1 MTGIETNVYLA
12 LESFARRWY
21 EEKGRNIRISV
32 DGFQWV
38 YQIQTT
44 SARWQNPAY
53 SDLGKFVKTAI
64 DKIRAFVC
72 LGIGLVVVFDGTDKP
87 IEKKGGRSIESP
99 REVNYLK
106 MLCRY
111 VGIPTVEAPGE
122 GEAECSM
129 LQREGFVDYVF
140 SNDSDAFLTGAT
152 RVVMYYDGDNGENT
166 NSRRARERT
175 VWSIDLENDETVPD
189 MDRAGFI
196 LCGLLVGGDYDTQGN
211 KGVGINLAREICR
224 QNTGFG
230 SEFRDFIGLKEGGR
244 ESPEDSLDVDNGKK
258 QKWLDRLRQELRT
271 NESKYFTTK
280 HPAVQI
286 PDSFPN
292 PRTVQYYLQPV
303 VNSEKTEHDLFP
315 IPDPRRL
322 HEFVSRTLPAMSWM
336 TFANIFCEPFL
347 VRKIINQCESRDCFT
362 IHSKWRDT
370 TSYRV
375 RFLDHEDVLN
385 MEMPNPYQQLE
396 HDTVE
401 DKQIPGYILQQSRNN
416 PIQAYIDRLEAEQFM
431 DKAQKPRI
439 EDFFGRSITATKKKD
454 NKSTRLEAKEVS
466 SELQA
471 NYVPV
476 GPILSKRTQASRPSL
491 SDRSKQRK
499 RSSAR
504 DRKLQSRQS
513 GRDKSLTEFFK
524 ATKLTSETCIDE
536 QQDGDTDI
544 DEDQTPTT
552 HTLTF

>member
-1 MTGIETNVYLA
+1 MCLA
-12 LESFARRWY
+12 LESFAKRWY

-38 YQIQTT
+38 YQIQTS
-44 SARWQNPAY
+44 SARWQNPSY

-87 IEKKGGRSIESP
+87 VEKREGRFIDSP

-106 MLCRY
+106 ALCRY

-122 GEAECSM
+122 GEAECAM
-129 LQREGFVDYVF
+129 LQKEGFVDYVF
-140 SNDSDAFLTGAT
+140 SNDSDAFLTGTT
-152 RVVMYYDGDNGENT
+152 RVVMYYDGGND
-166 NSRRARERT
+166 NSRRARDRT
-175 VWSIDLENDETVPD
+175 VWSIDLENDEKVPD
-189 MDRAGFI
+189 MSRADFI

-211 KGVGINLAREICR
+211 KGIGIGLAREIC
-224 QNTGFG
+224 QANTRFG
-230 SEFRDFIGLKEGGR
+230 AEFREFMGLKEGTR
-244 ESPEDSLDVDNGKK
+244 DSPEDLIVVDEVKK
-258 QKWLDRLRQELRT
+258 QQWLDRLRQELRT

-280 HPAVQI
+280 HPSVQI
-286 PDSFPN
+286 SDSFPN

-303 VNSEKTEHDLFP
+303 VNSELTDHDLFP

-322 HEFVSRTLPAMSWM
+322 HEFVSKTLPAMSWM

-347 VRKIINQCESRDCFT
+347 VRKIINGSENRDSFT

-375 RFLDHEDVLN
+375 RFLDHEDILS
-385 MEMPNPYQQLE
+385 MEMPNAHQHFE

-401 DKQIPGYILQQSRNN
+401 DKPIPGYILQQAKSN
-416 PIQAYIDRLEAEQFM
+416 PIQAYTDRLEAEQFM
-431 DKAQKPRI
+431 DRSRKPRI
-439 EDFFGRSITATKKKD
+439 EDFFGHSMGATKKAGSKPA
-454 NKSTRLEAKEVS
+454 SLEPKEGSAEPV
-466 SELQA
+466 

-476 GPILSKRTQASRPSL
+476 GPTLTKRTQASRSSL
-491 SDRSKQRK
+491 ADRSKQRK
-499 RSSAR
+499 RVSAR

-524 ATKLTSETCIDE
+524 ATKLTSESSIDG
-536 QQDGDTDI
+536 QQDGDTDV
-544 DEDQTPTT
+544 DEDPTPTER
-552 HTLTF
+552 TLTF

>member
-1 MTGIETNVYLA
+1 LGLRLTHVA
-12 LESFARRWY
+12 LESFTRQWY
-21 EEKGRNIRISV
+21 EKKGRNVRISV

-38 YQIQTT
+38 YQIQTS

-87 IEKKGGRSIESP
+87 IEKRKGRCIGSP

-106 MLCRY
+106 TLCRHI
-111 VGIPTVEAPGE
+111 GIPTVEAAGE
-122 GEAECSM
+122 GEAECAM

-152 RVVMYYDGDNGENT
+152 RVVMYYDGGNDENN

-175 VWSIDLENDETVPD
+175 VWSIDLENDEKVPD
-189 MDRAGFI
+189 MDRADFI
-196 LCGLLVGGDYDTQGN
+196 LCGLLVGGDYDAQGN
-211 KGVGINLAREICR
+211 KGVGIGLAREICR
-224 QNTGFG
+224 VNTRFG
-230 SEFRDFIGLKEGGR
+230 AEFLEFVGLNEGTRD
-244 ESPEDSLDVDNGKK
+244 SPEDLVAVDDTKK
-258 QKWLDRLRQELRT
+258 QKWLDRLRQELRK
-271 NESKYFTTK
+271 NESKYFTNK
-280 HPAVQI
+280 HPSVQI

-303 VNSEKTEHDLFP
+303 VNSEKTDQDLFP
-315 IPDPRRL
+315 VPDPRRL

-347 VRKIINQCESRDCFT
+347 VRKIINKSENRDSFT
-362 IHSKWRDT
+362 IHSKWRDHK
-370 TSYRV
+370 SYRV
-375 RFLDHEDVLN
+375 RFLDHEDILS
-385 MEMPNPYQQLE
+385 MEMPNPYQELE

-401 DKQIPGYILQQSRNN
+401 DKPIPGYILQQSKNN
-416 PIQAYIDRLEAEQFM
+416 PIQAYTDRLEAEQFM
-431 DKAQKPRI
+431 DRARKPRI
-439 EDFFGRSITATKKKD
+439 EDFFGRSITAKKKAD
-454 NKSTRLEAKEVS
+454 SKPTSVEATDGSTET
-466 SELQA
+466 QA

-476 GPILSKRTQASRPSL
+476 GPTLTRRTQASRPSL
-491 SDRSKQRK
+491 ADRSKQRK
-499 RSSAR
+499 RLSAR

-513 GRDKSLTEFFK
+513 GRDKSLTDFFK
-524 ATKLTSETCIDE
+524 AAKLSSELYVDD
-536 QQDGDTDI
+536 QQDGDTDV
-544 DEDQTPTT
+544 DEDSTPTT